1 MKIYF
6 DGGSTTGCRYLG
18 EDYLDKRWSKLLCD
32 KLGAEE
38 YNYAISGG
46 SNHRVLRNI
55 SSTYYNKK
63 YDLAVIGLV
72 FWSRTEYYNSDK
84 NKFDKVKCPLIENKK
99 HINLWH
105 KLANLPENELED
117 TKSLI
122 KEKNTRFWDMYY
134 RNIYD
139 EEYGKVF
146 EEMAYNS
153 IKSICK
159 AKNIPLIT
167 VCCNPYTKLKY
178 DIMLT
183 SYETVSLTDRH
194 PSEKSQELIANNIY
208 NLLQ

>member
-6 DGGSTTGCRYLG
+6 DGCSTIRCRYLG

-46 SNHRVLRNI
+46 SNHRTLRNI
-55 SSTYYNKK
+55 SSTYYNEK
-63 YDLAVIGLV
+63 YDIAIIGLV
-72 FWSRTEYYNSDK
+72 FGSRTEYYNSDTK
-84 NKFDKVKCPLIENKK
+84 QFDKVKCSFVEQQD
-99 HINLWH
+99 INPWH
-105 KLANLPENELED
+105 KLVNLPKNELED

-122 KEKNTRFWDMYY
+122 KGKNARFWDMYY

-139 EEYGKVF
+139 EEYGKIF
-146 EEMAYNS
+146 EEMSYNS

-159 AKNIPLIT
+159 AKNMPLIT
-167 VCCNPYTKLKY
+167 VCCNPDTKLKY

-183 SYETVSLTDRH
+183 SYETVSLTDNH
-194 PSEKSQELIANNIY
+194 PSEKSQELIANDIY